1 MRFTRW
7 TCAAAGFLAA
17 ACLAQ
22 SPPATQPANLLTN
35 GTFEAAPTNDTP
47 TPGWSVVK
55 EGSTDGEITLDA
67 GAPGDNGAA
76 GHGVKM
82 AVTRTGDR
90 LGVACG
96 NVAVRDGQ
104 WYDATFLA
112 QTTGPNPPHIGLVF
126 SLESADG
133 KRILARATIPEIGG
147 PWKSYTLALQAR
159 GSDEHARLVISLIE
173 PCTMWLDNIALVP
186 RAASATTP
194 GEKP

>member
-7 TCAAAGFLAA
+7 ACAAAGILAA

-35 GTFEAAPTNDTP
+35 GTFEAAPTNGGP
-47 TPGWSVVK
+47 IPGWTVVK
-55 EGSTDGEITLDA
+55 EGATEGEITLDA
-67 GAPGDNGAA
+67 GAPGESTSGR
-76 GHGVKM
+76 GLKM

-90 LGVACG
+90 LGAACG

-112 QTTGPNPPHIGLVF
+112 QTAGPNPPHIGLVF

-173 PCTMWLDNIALVP
+173 PCTMWLDNVALAS
-186 RAASATTP
+186 RAASSTP